1 MTLHPVARHLPE
13 ISVLREHCRAMAM
26 LEAVLSPEWDD
37 RYYTFDAHWA
47 TGKQLASM
55 RNGSGDEFSIVFS
68 AAGAYIRGFA
78 HESRMSPYVNDGP
91 WPGVLD
97 DVPEVF
103 RAYVDEPA
111 FTDEDGLPL
120 VTACAWREAG
130 DEAWRTGT
138 AVEFPTSHRVD
149 DEGRSGSG
157 SSDPDGAAYVFR
169 LLVDRS
175 PQAFQEFAED
185 YYDVPVPLAAVRHVF
200 ALRPLTDATVTALDP
215 DVFLDALAK
224 DIAEIGYPTSA

>member
-1 MTLHPVARHLPE
+1 MTLHRVARHLPE
-13 ISVLREHCRAMAM
+13 IPVLREHCRAMAM

-37 RYYTFDAHWA
+37 RYHTFDAHWA
-47 TGKQLASM
+47 PGEQLASM

-78 HESRMSPYVNDGP
+78 HESPMSPYVNDGP

-97 DVPEVF
+97 DVPGVF
-103 RAYVDEPA
+103 RAYVEAPA

-120 VTACAWREAG
+120 VTACLWRATG
-130 DEAWRTGT
+130 DEAWQSGT
-138 AVEFPTSHRVD
+138 AVEFPTSDRGD
-149 DEGRSGSG
+149 DACGTGTG
-157 SSDPDGAAYVFR
+157 DDPDGAEYLFR

-175 PQAFQEFAED
+175 PEAFQEFAED
-185 YYDVPVPLAAVRHVF
+185 YYDVPVPLAAVRHVC
-200 ALRPLTDATVTALDP
+200 ALRPLTDPVVTALDP
-215 DVFLDALAK
+215 DVSLDALAK